1 MEYLD
6 FFFHATCVTDWKI
19 IQQLMYSPGSKFI
32 ILTLAKS
39 NLFPQSSAM
48 LACKFRAR
56 HLSCRRH
63 MKNWTV
69 DRKYTQVELYLITLY
84 SGIHKLI
91 KLVRC
96 YYLIFN
102 MALCT
107 YTGFPSII
115 NVKSLVSW
123 RKKSKS
129 WKEKGIVWQRSSTF
143 CIAKFFK
150 HLSTTNYNRPLPQ
163 TLTFKMRLGTQ
174 PFLWKWVLFAWE

>member
-32 ILTLAKS
+32 ILTLSKS

-123 RKKSKS
+123 KKKQKLERKRDCLTAL
-129 WKEKGIVWQRSSTF
+129 V
-143 CIAKFFK
+143 
-150 HLSTTNYNRPLPQ
+150 HLLHRQIFYSTTNYNRPLPQ